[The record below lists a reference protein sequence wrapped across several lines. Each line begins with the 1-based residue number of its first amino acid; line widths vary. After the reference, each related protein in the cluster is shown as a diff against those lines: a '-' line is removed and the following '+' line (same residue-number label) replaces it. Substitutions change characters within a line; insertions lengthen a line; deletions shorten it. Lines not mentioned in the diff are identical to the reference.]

1 MSLKEIGGIR
11 EEQES
16 DGRLGSKDNTSYF
29 SLSFSFFPYLF

>member
-1 MSLKEIGGIR
+1 VLLKGIGRIR

-16 DGRLGSKDNTSYF
+16 NGRLGSKDNTLYF